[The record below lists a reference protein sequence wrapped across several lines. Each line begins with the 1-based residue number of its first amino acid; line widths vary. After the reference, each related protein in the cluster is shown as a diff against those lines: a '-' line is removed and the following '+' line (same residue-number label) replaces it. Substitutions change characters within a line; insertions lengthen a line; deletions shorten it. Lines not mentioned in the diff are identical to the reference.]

1 MLHYKDNQPYIED
14 VAVDDI
20 IKTHV
25 TPFYV
30 YSQKAISKTYKEL
43 QNALNAEIFY
53 AVKAN
58 SNQAIIKFICSLGA
72 GADVVSVGELKRAL
86 SAGVESQKIIFE
98 GVGKSL
104 EDILFAIE
112 QNIRLINIESLEEL
126 HQINSIATSINKKV
140 NIGIRLN
147 PNIDSK
153 TLDQI
158 STGKKTDKFGI
169 AIDELSNIVTSIKQT
184 NSLNLIGIS
193 CHIGSQ
199 IYNINVFEK
208 IFKVMKNAAHKILQE
223 GISIKYLDL
232 GGGIGVQYM
241 PTDPILNLEDLKN
254 LISSNF
260 SNVPYNIS
268 FEPGRYLVA
277 KAGYLITK
285 IVTTKKNGGV
295 NYLITDAGMNTF
307 IRPSLYKATH
317 KIDAINCLSS
327 TKTEYTIAG
336 PICESSDVLAKN
348 VVLPQQNRGDY
359 LIIHDT
365 GAYGA
370 VMASNYNSRGLPN
383 EILVNDSSF
392 AVIYKTQT
400 IEESID
406 RDIIPSWLD
415 SN

>member
-1 MLHYKDNQPYIED
+1 MLHYKDNQPYIEG

-169 AIDELSNIVTSIKQT
+169 AIDELSNIVASIKQT

-260 SNVPYNIS
+260 SNVPYSIS

-317 KIDAINCLSS
+317 KIEAINCLSS

-383 EILVNDSSF
+383 EILVNESSF

-406 RDIIPSWLD
+406 RDTIPSWLH

>member
-1 MLHYKDNQPYIED
+1 MLQYRNNQPYIEG
-14 VAVDDI
+14 VAVNDI
-20 IKTHV
+20 IKTYV

-30 YSQKAISKTYKEL
+30 YSQKTISKTYKEL
-43 QNALNAEIFY
+43 QEALNAEIFY

-58 SNQAIIKFICSLGA
+58 SNQAIIKLMRSLGA
-72 GADVVSVGELKRAL
+72 GADVVSIGELKRSL
-86 SAGVESQKIIFE
+86 NAGVESQKIIFE
-98 GVGKSL
+98 GAGKSI

-126 HQINSIATSINKKV
+126 NQISSIANSINKQI

-153 TLDQI
+153 TSDQI

-169 AIDELSNIVTSIKQT
+169 DIDELANLVSSIKHT
-184 NSLNLIGIS
+184 SNLSLKGIS

-199 IYNINVFEK
+199 IYNMDIFEK
-208 IFKVMKNAAHKILQE
+208 IFYVMKNAAYKILQE
-223 GISIKYLDL
+223 GISIQYLDL
-232 GGGIGVQYM
+232 GGGIGVQYI
-241 PTDPILNLEDLKN
+241 PTDPVINLEDLKK
-254 LISSNF
+254 LIASYF
-260 SNVPYNIS
+260 SNVPYTIS
-268 FEPGRYLVA
+268 FEPGRYLIA

-285 IVTTKKNGGV
+285 IITTKQNGGV
-295 NYLITDAGMNTF
+295 NYLIADAGMNTL

-317 KIDAINCLSS
+317 KIEAINCLSS

-336 PICESSDVLAKN
+336 PICESSDILAKN
-348 VVLPQQNRGDY
+348 VVLPQQNRDDY
-359 LIIHDT
+359 LIIHDA

-370 VMASNYNSRGLPN
+370 VMASNYNSRGLPT

-392 AVIYKTQT
+392 AVIYKPQT
-400 IEESID
+400 IEENMD
-406 RDIIPSWLD
+406 QDIIPSWLN

>member
-1 MLHYKDNQPYIED
+1 MLHYKNNQPYIEGI
-14 VAVDDI
+14 AVNDI

-30 YSQKAISKTYKEL
+30 YSQKTISKTYNEL
-43 QNALNAEIFY
+43 KNSLNAEIFY

-58 SNQAIIKFICSLGA
+58 SNQAIIKLMHSLGA
-72 GADVVSVGELKRAL
+72 GADVVSVGELKRSL

-98 GVGKSL
+98 GVGKSF

-112 QNIRLINIESLEEL
+112 QKIRLINIESLEEL
-126 HQINSIATSINKKV
+126 NQISSIATSINKKV
-140 NIGIRLN
+140 NVGIRLN
-147 PNIDSK
+147 PNIDSR
-153 TLDQI
+153 TSDQI

-169 AIDELSNIVTSIKQT
+169 AIDELATIVNSIKQT
-184 NSLNLIGIS
+184 SNLNLIGIS

-199 IYNINVFEK
+199 ICSINIFEK
-208 IFKVMKNAAHKILQE
+208 IFNVMKNAAHKILE
-223 GISIKYLDL
+223 DGISIKYLDL

-241 PTDPILNLEDLKN
+241 PTDPILNLDDLKT

-260 SNVPYNIS
+260 SNVPYAIS
-268 FEPGRYLVA
+268 FEPGRYLIA

-285 IVTTKKNGGV
+285 IVTAKENGGV

-307 IRPSLYKATH
+307 IRPSLYNATH
-317 KIDAINCLSS
+317 KIEAINCSS
-327 TKTEYTIAG
+327 NTKTKYTIAG
-336 PICESSDVLAKN
+336 PICESSDILAKN
-348 VVLPQQNRGDY
+348 VVLPKQNSGNY
-359 LIIHDT
+359 LMIHDA

-370 VMASNYNSRGLPN
+370 VMASNYNSRGLPT

-392 AVIYKTQT
+392 AVIYKSQT
-400 IEESID
+400 IEENID
-406 RDIIPSWLD
+406 QDIIPSWFE

>member
-1 MLHYKDNQPYIED
+1 MLHYKNNQPYIEG

-43 QNALNAEIFY
+43 QNTLNAEIFY

-126 HQINSIATSINKKV
+126 HQINSIAIYINKKV

-147 PNIDSK
+147 PNIDSQ

-199 IYNINVFEK
+199 IYHINVFEK
-208 IFKVMKNAAHKILQE
+208 IFKVMKNSAQKILQE

-260 SNVPYNIS
+260 SNVPYSIS

-317 KIDAINCLSS
+317 KIEAINCLSS
-327 TKTEYTIAG
+327 TKTKYTIAG

-348 VVLPQQNRGDY
+348 IVLPQQNRGDY

-370 VMASNYNSRGLPN
+370 VMASNYNSRGLPT

-392 AVIYKTQT
+392 AVIYKPQT

>member
-1 MLHYKDNQPYIED
+1 MLQYRNNQPYIEG
-14 VAVDDI
+14 VAVNDI
-20 IKTHV
+20 IKTYV

-30 YSQKAISKTYKEL
+30 YSQKTISKTYKEL
-43 QNALNAEIFY
+43 QEALNAEIFY

-58 SNQAIIKFICSLGA
+58 SNQAIIKLMRSLGA
-72 GADVVSVGELKRAL
+72 GADVVSIGELKRSL
-86 SAGVESQKIIFE
+86 NAGVESQKIIFE
-98 GVGKSL
+98 GAGKSI

-126 HQINSIATSINKKV
+126 NQISSIANSINKQI

-153 TLDQI
+153 TSDQI

-169 AIDELSNIVTSIKQT
+169 DIDELANLISSIKHT
-184 NSLNLIGIS
+184 SNLSLKGIS

-199 IYNINVFEK
+199 IYNMDIFEK
-208 IFKVMKNAAHKILQE
+208 IFNVMKNAAYKILQK
-223 GISIKYLDL
+223 GISIQYLDL
-232 GGGIGVQYM
+232 GGGIGVQYI
-241 PTDPILNLEDLKN
+241 PTDPVINLEDLKK
-254 LISSNF
+254 LIASYF
-260 SNVPYNIS
+260 SNVPYTIS
-268 FEPGRYLVA
+268 FEPGRYLIA

-285 IVTTKKNGGV
+285 IITTKQNGGV
-295 NYLITDAGMNTF
+295 NYLIADAGMNTL

-317 KIDAINCLSS
+317 KIEAINCLSS

-336 PICESSDVLAKN
+336 PICESSDILAKN
-348 VVLPQQNRGDY
+348 VVLPQQNRDDY
-359 LIIHDT
+359 LIIHDA

-370 VMASNYNSRGLPN
+370 VMASNYNSRGLPT

-392 AVIYKTQT
+392 AVIYKPQT
-400 IEESID
+400 IEENMD
-406 RDIIPSWLD
+406 QDIIPSWLN

>member
-1 MLHYKDNQPYIED
+1 MLQYKNNQPYIED
-14 VAVDDI
+14 VSVNDI

-30 YSQKAISKTYKEL
+30 YSQNTISKTYKEL

-58 SNQAIIKFICSLGA
+58 SNQAIIKLMHSLGA
-72 GADVVSVGELKRAL
+72 GSDVVSLGELKRAL
-86 SAGVESQKIIFE
+86 NAGVEPQKIIFE

-126 HQINSIATSINKKV
+126 HQINSIANSLNKKV

-169 AIDELSNIVTSIKQT
+169 AIDELSNIVRSINQS
-184 NSLNLIGIS
+184 NNINLIGIS

-199 IYNINVFEK
+199 IHNINVFEK
-208 IFKVMKNAAHKILQE
+208 IFKVMKSAAHKFLQE

-254 LISSNF
+254 LIHSNF
-260 SNVPYNIS
+260 SNVPYSIS

-285 IVTTKKNGGV
+285 IVTTKQNGGL

-317 KIDAINCLSS
+317 KIEAINCLSNI
-327 TKTEYTIAG
+327 KKKYTVAG
-336 PICESSDVLAKN
+336 PVCESSDVLAKN
-348 VVLPQQNRGDY
+348 LVLPQQNRGDY

-370 VMASNYNSRGLPN
+370 VMASNYNSRGLPT
-383 EILVNDSSF
+383 EILVNNSSF
-392 AVIYKTQT
+392 AVIYKPLT
-400 IEESID
+400 IKENID
-406 RDIIPSWLD
+406 QDIIPSWLS

>member
-1 MLHYKDNQPYIED
+1 MLHYKDNQPYIEG

-30 YSQKAISKTYKEL
+30 YSQTAISKTYKEL

-58 SNQAIIKFICSLGA
+58 SNQAIIKFIRSLGA

-140 NIGIRLN
+140 NVGIRLN

-158 STGKKTDKFGI
+158 STGKETDKFGI

-260 SNVPYNIS
+260 SNVPYSIS

-317 KIDAINCLSS
+317 QITSINSS
-327 TKTEYTIAG
+327 SKKNLEYTIAG
-336 PICESSDVLAKN
+336 PICESS
-348 VVLPQQNRGDY
+348 
-359 LIIHDT
+359 
-365 GAYGA
+365 
-370 VMASNYNSRGLPN
+370 
-383 EILVNDSSF
+383 
-392 AVIYKTQT
+392 
-400 IEESID
+400 
-406 RDIIPSWLD
+406 
-415 SN
+415 

>member
-1 MLHYKDNQPYIED
+1 MLHYKNNQPYIEG
-14 VAVDDI
+14 VALDDI

-30 YSQKAISKTYKEL
+30 YSQKTISKTYNEL

-58 SNQAIIKFICSLGA
+58 SNQAIIKLMHSLGA

-126 HQINSIATSINKKV
+126 HQISSIATSINKKV
-140 NIGIRLN
+140 NVGIRLN
-147 PNIDSK
+147 PNIESK
-153 TLDQI
+153 TLDHI

-169 AIDELSNIVTSIKQT
+169 SIDELENIVSSFKQT
-184 NSLNLIGIS
+184 SSLNLIGIS

-199 IYNINVFEK
+199 IYNMNVFEK
-208 IFKVMKNAAHKILQE
+208 IFNVMKNAAHKIIQE
-223 GISIKYLDL
+223 EISIQYLDL

-241 PTDPILNLEDLKN
+241 PTDPILNLKDLKK
-254 LISSNF
+254 LIASNF
-260 SNVPYNIS
+260 SNVPYAIS
-268 FEPGRYLVA
+268 FEPGRYLIA

-285 IVTTKKNGGV
+285 IVTTKQNGGV
-295 NYLITDAGMNTF
+295 NYLITDAGMNTL
-307 IRPSLYKATH
+307 IRPSLYNATH
-317 KIDAINCLSS
+317 KIEAINCLSNM
-327 TKTEYTIAG
+327 KTEYTIAG
-336 PICESSDVLAKN
+336 PICESSDVLVKN
-348 VVLPQQNRGDY
+348 MVLPQQNRGDY
-359 LIIHDT
+359 LIIHDA

-370 VMASNYNSRGLPN
+370 VMASNYNSRGLPT
-383 EILVNDSSF
+383 EILVNNSSF
-392 AVIYKTQT
+392 AVIYKPQT

-406 RDIIPSWLD
+406 QDIIPSWFD

>member
-1 MLHYKDNQPYIED
+1 MLHYKNNQPYIEG

-260 SNVPYNIS
+260 SNVPYSIS

-317 KIDAINCLSS
+317 KIEAINCLSS

-336 PICESSDVLAKN
+336 PICESSDILAKN

-370 VMASNYNSRGLPN
+370 VMASDYNSRGLPN

>member
-1 MLHYKDNQPYIED
+1 MLHYKNNQPYIEGI
-14 VAVDDI
+14 AVSDI
-20 IKTHV
+20 IKAQV

-30 YSQKAISKTYKEL
+30 YSQKTISKTYKEL
-43 QNALNAEIFY
+43 KNALNAEIFY

-58 SNQAIIKFICSLGA
+58 SNQAIIKLMHTLGA
-72 GADVVSVGELKRAL
+72 GADVVSVGELKRVL
-86 SAGVESQKIIFE
+86 SAGVESKKIIFE

-112 QNIRLINIESLEEL
+112 QNIRLINIESMQEL
-126 HQINSIATSINKKV
+126 YQISSLATSINKKV
-140 NIGIRLN
+140 NVGIRLN

-169 AIDELSNIVTSIKQT
+169 SIDELSNIISSIKQT
-184 NSLNLIGIS
+184 SNLNLIGIS

-199 IYNINVFEK
+199 INNLDVFEK
-208 IFKVMKNAAHKILQE
+208 IFNVMKNAAHKILQE
-223 GISIKYLDL
+223 GISIQYLDL

-241 PTDPILNLEDLKN
+241 PSDPILDLIDLKK
-254 LISSNF
+254 LIASHFNDK
-260 SNVPYNIS
+260 PYAIS
-268 FEPGRYLVA
+268 FEPGRYLIA

-285 IVTTKKNGGV
+285 ILTKKQNGGV
-295 NYLITDAGMNTF
+295 NYLITDAGMNTL

-317 KIDAINCLSS
+317 KIEATNCLSN
-327 TKTEYTIAG
+327 TKIKYTIAG

-348 VVLPQQNRGDY
+348 VVLPQQNSDDC

-370 VMASNYNSRGLPN
+370 VMASNYNSRGLPT

-392 AVIYKTQT
+392 AVIYKPQT
-400 IEESID
+400 IEENID
-406 RDIIPSWLD
+406 QDIIPSWLD

>member
-1 MLHYKDNQPYIED
+1 MLHYKNNQPYIEG

-30 YSQKAISKTYKEL
+30 YSQKTISKTYIEL

-53 AVKAN
+53 SVKAN
-58 SNQAIIKFICSLGA
+58 SNQAIIKLIHSLGA
-72 GADVVSVGELKRAL
+72 GADVVSLGELKRAL

-112 QNIRLINIESLEEL
+112 KNIRLINIESLEEL
-126 HQINSIATSINKKV
+126 EQISSIASSIKKKV
-140 NIGIRLN
+140 NVGIRLN

-169 AIDELSNIVTSIKQT
+169 AIDELANIVRFIKQT
-184 NSLNLIGIS
+184 SSLNLIGIS

-199 IYNINVFEK
+199 IYDIDVFEK
-208 IFKVMKNAAHKILQE
+208 TFNVMKNAVNKILQE
-223 GISIKYLDL
+223 EISIKYLDL
-232 GGGIGVQYM
+232 GGGIGVQYI
-241 PTDPILNLEDLKN
+241 PTDPVINLEDLKN
-254 LISSNF
+254 LIDSHF
-260 SNVPYNIS
+260 SNVPYTIS
-268 FEPGRYLVA
+268 FEPGRYLIA
-277 KAGYLITK
+277 KAGYLVTK
-285 IVTTKKNGGV
+285 ILTTKQNGGI
-295 NYLITDAGMNTF
+295 NYLITDAGMNTL
-307 IRPSLYKATH
+307 IRPSLYKTSH
-317 KIDAINCLSS
+317 KIEAINFLSNM
-327 TKTEYTIAG
+327 KTRYTIAG
-336 PICESSDVLAKN
+336 PICESSDVLAEN
-348 VVLPQQNRGDY
+348 VVLPQQKRGDH

-370 VMASNYNSRGLPN
+370 VMASNYNSRGLPT

-392 AVIYKTQT
+392 SIIYKPQT
-400 IEESID
+400 IEDNID
-406 RDIIPSWLD
+406 QDIIPSWLV

>member
-1 MLHYKDNQPYIED
+1 MLQYRNNQPYIEG
-14 VAVDDI
+14 VAVNDI
-20 IKTHV
+20 IKTYV

-30 YSQKAISKTYKEL
+30 YSQKTISKTYKEL
-43 QNALNAEIFY
+43 QEALNAEIFY

-58 SNQAIIKFICSLGA
+58 SNQAIIKLMRSLGA
-72 GADVVSVGELKRAL
+72 GADVVSIGELKRSL
-86 SAGVESQKIIFE
+86 NAGVESQKIIFE
-98 GVGKSL
+98 GAGKSI

-126 HQINSIATSINKKV
+126 NQISSIANSINKQI

-153 TLDQI
+153 TSDQI

-169 AIDELSNIVTSIKQT
+169 DIDELANLISSIKHT
-184 NSLNLIGIS
+184 SNLSLKGIS

-199 IYNINVFEK
+199 IYNMNIFEK
-208 IFKVMKNAAHKILQE
+208 IFNVMKNAAYRFLQE
-223 GISIKYLDL
+223 GISIQHLDL
-232 GGGIGVQYM
+232 GGGIGVQYES
-241 PTDPILNLEDLKN
+241 TDPILNLEDLKK
-254 LISSNF
+254 LIASYF
-260 SNVPYNIS
+260 SNVPYTIS
-268 FEPGRYLVA
+268 FEPGRYLIA

-285 IVTTKKNGGV
+285 IITTKQNGGV
-295 NYLITDAGMNTF
+295 NYLIADAGMNTL

-317 KIDAINCLSS
+317 KIEAINCLSS

-336 PICESSDVLAKN
+336 PICESSDILAKN
-348 VVLPQQNRGDY
+348 VVLPQQNRDDY
-359 LIIHDT
+359 LIIHDA

-370 VMASNYNSRGLPN
+370 VMASNYNSRGLPT

-392 AVIYKTQT
+392 AVIYKPQT
-400 IEESID
+400 IEENMD
-406 RDIIPSWLD
+406 QDIIPSWLN

>member
-1 MLHYKDNQPYIED
+1 MLYYKNNQPYIEG

-30 YSQKAISKTYKEL
+30 YSQKAVSKTYKEL

-53 AVKAN
+53 SIKAN
-58 SNQAIIKFICSLGA
+58 SNQAIIKLMNSLGA

-86 SAGVESQKIIFE
+86 SVGIESQKIIFE

-112 QNIRLINIESLEEL
+112 KNIRLINIESLEEL
-126 HQINSIATSINKKV
+126 HQISSIATSTNKKV
-140 NIGIRLN
+140 NVGIRLN

-169 AIDELSNIVTSIKQT
+169 AIDELANIVNSIKQT
-184 NSLNLIGIS
+184 SSLNLIGIS

-199 IYNINVFEK
+199 IYNMDIFEK
-208 IFKVMKNAAHKILQE
+208 IFNVMKNAAHKILEE
-223 GISIKYLDL
+223 GISIQYLDL
-232 GGGIGVQYM
+232 GGGIGVQY
-241 PTDPILNLEDLKN
+241 TSADPSLNLEDLKK
-254 LISSNF
+254 LIATHF
-260 SNVPYNIS
+260 SNVPYTIS
-268 FEPGRYLVA
+268 FEPGRYLIA

-285 IVTTKKNGGV
+285 IVTTKQNGGV

-307 IRPSLYKATH
+307 IRPSLYKAKH
-317 KIDAINCLSS
+317 KIEAINCLSK

-359 LIIHDT
+359 LIIHDA

-370 VMASNYNSRGLPN
+370 VMASNYNSRGLPT

-392 AVIYKTQT
+392 AVIYKPQT
-400 IEESID
+400 IEERID
-406 RDIIPSWLD
+406 EDIIPSWLD

>member
-1 MLHYKDNQPYIED
+1 MLQYRNNQPYIEG
-14 VAVDDI
+14 VAVNDI
-20 IKTHV
+20 IKTYV

-30 YSQKAISKTYKEL
+30 YSQKTISKTYKEL
-43 QNALNAEIFY
+43 QEALNAEIFY

-58 SNQAIIKFICSLGA
+58 SNQAIIKLMRSLGA
-72 GADVVSVGELKRAL
+72 GADVVSIGELKRSL
-86 SAGVESQKIIFE
+86 NAGVESQKIIFE
-98 GVGKSL
+98 GAGKSI

-126 HQINSIATSINKKV
+126 NQISSIANSINKQI

-153 TLDQI
+153 TSDQI

-169 AIDELSNIVTSIKQT
+169 DIDELANLVSSIKHT
-184 NSLNLIGIS
+184 SNLSLKGIS

-199 IYNINVFEK
+199 IYNMDIFEK
-208 IFKVMKNAAHKILQE
+208 IFNVMKNAAYKILQK
-223 GISIKYLDL
+223 GISIQYLDL
-232 GGGIGVQYM
+232 GGGISVQYI
-241 PTDPILNLEDLKN
+241 PTDPVINLEDLKK
-254 LISSNF
+254 LIASYF
-260 SNVPYNIS
+260 SNVPYTIS
-268 FEPGRYLVA
+268 FEPGRYLIA

-285 IVTTKKNGGV
+285 IITTKQNGGV
-295 NYLITDAGMNTF
+295 NYLIADAGMNTL

-317 KIDAINCLSS
+317 KIEAINCLSS

-336 PICESSDVLAKN
+336 PICESSDILAKN

-359 LIIHDT
+359 LIIHDA

-370 VMASNYNSRGLPN
+370 VMASNYNSRGLPT

-392 AVIYKTQT
+392 AVIYKPQT
-400 IEESID
+400 IEENMD
-406 RDIIPSWLD
+406 QDIIPSWLN

>member
-1 MLHYKDNQPYIED
+1 MLQYRNNQPYIEG
-14 VAVDDI
+14 VAVNDI
-20 IKTHV
+20 IKTYV

-30 YSQKAISKTYKEL
+30 YSQKTISKTYKEL
-43 QNALNAEIFY
+43 QEALNAEIFY

-58 SNQAIIKFICSLGA
+58 SNQAIIKLMRSLGA
-72 GADVVSVGELKRAL
+72 GADVVSIGELKRSL
-86 SAGVESQKIIFE
+86 NAGVESQKIIFE
-98 GVGKSL
+98 GAGKSI

-126 HQINSIATSINKKV
+126 NQISSIANSINKQI

-153 TLDQI
+153 TSDQI

-169 AIDELSNIVTSIKQT
+169 DIDELANLISSIKHT
-184 NSLNLIGIS
+184 SNLSLKGIS

-199 IYNINVFEK
+199 IYNMDIFEK
-208 IFKVMKNAAHKILQE
+208 IFNVMKNAAYKILQK
-223 GISIKYLDL
+223 GISIQYLDL
-232 GGGIGVQYM
+232 GGGIGVQYI
-241 PTDPILNLEDLKN
+241 PTDPVINLEDLKK
-254 LISSNF
+254 LIASYF
-260 SNVPYNIS
+260 SNVPYTIS
-268 FEPGRYLVA
+268 FEPGRYLIA

-285 IVTTKKNGGV
+285 IITTKQNGGV
-295 NYLITDAGMNTF
+295 NYLIADAGMNTL

-317 KIDAINCLSS
+317 KIEAINCLSS

-336 PICESSDVLAKN
+336 PICESSDILAKN

-359 LIIHDT
+359 LIIHDA

-370 VMASNYNSRGLPN
+370 VMASNYNSRGLPT

-392 AVIYKTQT
+392 AVIYKPQT
-400 IEESID
+400 IEENMD
-406 RDIIPSWLD
+406 QDIIPSWLN